1 MSAQGSGAKRTTFPP
16 YLLEVSGEGCNFVGE
31 KKIRKRNDMAEIK
44 LPKCLTEKEAN
55 TIRDYNDLILSK
67 LPEEERT
74 RKIPR
79 FLASVDCPQ
88 RGPRYSPFKSIDD
101 VETNTECFN
110 KKLYLGLLDAYEA
123 NTYDNSL
130 PTPEVVLMLFNG
142 AYAMSIHAL
151 NHKNPELYYEEDYRN
166 IWWTGKVDADFGNE
180 IDVHMEHI
188 CACMI
193 YRILEAENNPRY
205 DVLLRKIKNV
215 IQNSYF
221 VQADTLDLFK
231 HTEVSVTP
239 PTPPSSTTSTP
250 EHSNDTPQA
259 YSYTEKEQ
267 EAIAK
272 VLKQDVNEYIIEKLK
287 NCINNCETDAD
298 YALLEIVL
306 YENNYIKERESHKA
320 FIDAMIALHILEEG
334 SVKIDNVRK
343 KYSSLGK
350 SYATTGTYKEWDKN
364 NINRIKCEKF
374 AEILKA

>member
-1 MSAQGSGAKRTTFPP
+1 M
-16 YLLEVSGEGCNFVGE
+16 V
-31 KKIRKRNDMAEIK
+31 EIK

-55 TIRDYNDLILSK
+55 LIRDYNDLILSK
-67 LPEEERT
+67 LPEEERA
-74 RKIPR
+74 RMIPR

-110 KKLYLGLLDAYEA
+110 KKLYMGLLDAYEA

-151 NHKNPELYYEEDYRN
+151 NHKNPELYYEEGYRN

-205 DVLLRKIKNV
+205 DVLLRKIKNL
-215 IQNSYF
+215 IKGSYF

-231 HTEVSVTP
+231 HTIVSATP
-239 PTPPSSTTSTP
+239 PTPNT
-250 EHSNDTPQA
+250 EDTP
-259 YSYTEKEQ
+259 
-267 EAIAK
+267 
-272 VLKQDVNEYIIEKLK
+272 
-287 NCINNCETDAD
+287 INNTQTEQKTTEEENRKSLFCNVIQYKDPQ
-298 YALLEIVL
+298 ALLERLHQLIDGKKGADVGCVL
-306 YENNYIKERESHKA
+306 LKCKQDGYITRRPTKGEFKSEFELNGTWAAIHNYMG
-320 FIDAMIALHILEEG
+320 DGNLNALDRANKVIIFE
-334 SVKIDNVRK
+334 
-343 KYSSLGK
+343 
-350 SYATTGTYKEWDKN
+350 
-364 NINRIKCEKF
+364 
-374 AEILKA
+374 

>member
-1 MSAQGSGAKRTTFPP
+1 M
-16 YLLEVSGEGCNFVGE
+16 V
-31 KKIRKRNDMAEIK
+31 EIK

-55 TIRDYNDLILSK
+55 LIRDYNDLILSK
-67 LPEEERT
+67 LPEEERA
-74 RKIPR
+74 RMIPR

-110 KKLYLGLLDAYEA
+110 KKLYMGLLDAYEA

-151 NHKNPELYYEEDYRN
+151 NHKNPELYYEEGYRN

-205 DVLLRKIKNV
+205 DVLLRKIKNL
-215 IQNSYF
+215 IKGSYF

-231 HTEVSVTP
+231 HTIVSATP
-239 PTPPSSTTSTP
+239 PTPNTEDTP
-250 EHSNDTPQA
+250 INNTQTEHSTEEERPKLRKNKIDTRKGRYLIFSSLEQQQYWA
-259 YSYTEKEQ
+259 QVFVDFLKAHNKSQESLSTE
-267 EAIAK
+267 AA
-272 VLKQDVNEYIIEKLK
+272 NYINRTFACFHQQWEKHKLL
-287 NCINNCETDAD
+287 NTDAHKKAYTLFLTND
-298 YALLEIVL
+298 CGIDGIAEKTYSNNVDKTLTKALE
-306 YENNYIKERESHKA
+306 YENRSTASTMLIKIEELVKKEAER
-320 FIDAMIALHILEEG
+320 F
-334 SVKIDNVRK
+334 
-343 KYSSLGK
+343 
-350 SYATTGTYKEWDKN
+350 TT
-364 NINRIKCEKF
+364 
-374 AEILKA
+374 

>member
-1 MSAQGSGAKRTTFPP
+1 
-16 YLLEVSGEGCNFVGE
+16 
-31 KKIRKRNDMAEIK
+31 MAEIK

-55 TIRDYNDLILSK
+55 IIRDYNDLILSK
-67 LPEEERT
+67 LPEEERA

-215 IQNSYF
+215 IKNSYF

-239 PTPPSSTTSTP
+239 PTLTT
-250 EHSNDTPQA
+250 EDTPINNTQA
-259 YSYTEKEQ
+259 EQKTTEEENRKSRFCNIIQYEDPQ
-267 EAIAK
+267 ALLKRLHQLIDGKKGADVGC
-272 VLKQDVNEYIIEKLK
+272 VLLKCKQDGYIIRKPTQAEFKSEFELIGTWQAIH
-287 NCINNCETDAD
+287 NYMSDNDMN
-298 YALLEIVL
+298 ALDRANKVIIFE
-306 YENNYIKERESHKA
+306 
-320 FIDAMIALHILEEG
+320 
-334 SVKIDNVRK
+334 
-343 KYSSLGK
+343 
-350 SYATTGTYKEWDKN
+350 
-364 NINRIKCEKF
+364 
-374 AEILKA
+374 